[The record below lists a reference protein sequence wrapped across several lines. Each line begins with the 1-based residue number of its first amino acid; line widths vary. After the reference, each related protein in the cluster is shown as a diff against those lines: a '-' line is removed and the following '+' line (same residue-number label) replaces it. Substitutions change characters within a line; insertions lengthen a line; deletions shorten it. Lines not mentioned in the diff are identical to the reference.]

1 MSRFNDLLV
10 SQLARPHGL
19 LTGPISAVLNRGNR
33 LITAHTVGAL
43 DLQAGDAVLEVGFGG
58 GVGLD
63 MVRGHEPGAKL
74 AGVDISGD
82 VVRRARP
89 RYAHVELVE
98 AGVEAMPFDDTR
110 FDAVFAVNVVYFWPD
125 LPAAYRELRRV
136 LKPGGRLALG
146 VRPPTTLA
154 RLKFSSSGHREWT
167 PEQYAEALTTAGFI
181 ATSARRMPDPGGG
194 AYVVRGECPR

>member
-1 MSRFNDLLV
+1 MSRLNELLV

-19 LTGPISAVLNRGNR
+19 LTGPMSALLNRGNR

-43 DLQAGDAVLEVGFGG
+43 DLQPGDVVLDVGFGG

-63 MVRGHEPGAKL
+63 MVLAHEPGVTL
-74 AGVDISGD
+74 TGLDISGD

-89 RYAHVELVE
+89 RYREVELVE
-98 AGVEAMPFDDTR
+98 ASVTAMPFTDAR

-125 LPAAYRELRRV
+125 LPAAYRELLRV

-146 VRPPTTLA
+146 VRPATTLA
-154 RLKFSSSGHREWT
+154 RLRFSSSGHREWT
-167 PEQYAEALTTAGFI
+167 PAQYAEALATAGFT
-181 ATSARRMPDPGGG
+181 ATSARRMPDPEGG
-194 AYVVRGECPR
+194 AYVVRGERPH